1 MRIAGRLQPVLL
13 KRYLRYD
20 WDKMRHAKPGGRRMT
35 EDDRPNKSG
44 GVGRILSTV
53 VLIGILAV
61 ILVVGYLIVD
71 TMLALRRPMTGIG
84 TQVQQFLNPT
94 PTIIADPVT
103 VVRQIRSLSRLETAS
118 YTIEKVI
125 TAETGEGLFSPI
137 LGDKLL
143 LVAQGEV
150 IAGVDLGRITEA
162 NTQVVQDSVFITL
175 PASEIFVATLDNDA
189 TYVYDRQTGVFGQQV
204 DLETLARQE
213 AEKTILQA
221 ALDDG
226 ILNMAQDKAEQV
238 VKTLMEAVGFREVV
252 FVRGTPAS
260 DQNRGG
266 Q

>member
-1 MRIAGRLQPVLL
+1 
-13 KRYLRYD
+13 
-20 WDKMRHAKPGGRRMT
+20 MT
-35 EDDRPNKSG
+35 GDERSNKSG
-44 GVGRILSTV
+44 GVGRFISTV
-53 VLIGILAV
+53 VLIGILGV

-71 TMLALRRPMTGIG
+71 TMLALRQPMTGIG
-84 TQVQQFLNPT
+84 TQVQQILNPT

-103 VVRQIRSLSRLETAS
+103 VVRQVRSLSRLETVS

-125 TAETGEGLFSPI
+125 TAESGEGPLGFLFQ
-137 LGDKLL
+137 DKLL

-150 IAGVDLGRITEA
+150 IAGVDLGRIGDA
-162 NTQVVQDSVFITL
+162 NVQVVQDSVFITL

-226 ILNMAQDKAEQV
+226 ILNNAQDKAEQV
-238 VKTLMEAVGFREVV
+238 IKTLMEAVGFREVV
-252 FVRGTPAS
+252 FVRGTPAPE
-260 DQNRGG
+260 QNRGG

>member
-1 MRIAGRLQPVLL
+1 
-13 KRYLRYD
+13 
-20 WDKMRHAKPGGRRMT
+20 MT
-35 EDDRPNKSG
+35 REDRSRDQAG
-44 GVGRILSTV
+44 GVNHLISTLVLVAILV
-53 VLIGILAV
+53 V

-71 TMLALRRPMTGIG
+71 TMLALRQPMTGVGAQI
-84 TQVQQFLNPT
+84 QQILNPT

-103 VVRQIRSLSRLETAS
+103 VVRQVRSLSRLETAS

-125 TAETGEGLFSPI
+125 TAESGEGPLGFLFQ
-137 LGDKLL
+137 DRLL

-150 IAGVDLGRITEA
+150 IAGVDLGRIGES
-162 NTQVVQDSVFITL
+162 NVQVVQDTVFITL

-213 AEKTILQA
+213 AEKAILQA

-238 VKTLMEAVGFREVV
+238 VQTLLEAVGFREVV

-260 DQNRGG
+260 EQNRGN

>member
-1 MRIAGRLQPVLL
+1 
-13 KRYLRYD
+13 
-20 WDKMRHAKPGGRRMT
+20 MT
-35 EDDRPNKSG
+35 REDRSRDQAG
-44 GVGRILSTV
+44 GVSRLISTLVLVAILV
-53 VLIGILAV
+53 V

-71 TMLALRRPMTGIG
+71 TMLALRQPIG
-84 TQVQQFLNPT
+84 GVGAQVQQLLNPT

-103 VVRQIRSLSRLETAS
+103 VIRQVRSLSRLETAS

-125 TAETGEGLFSPI
+125 TAESGEGPLGFLFQ
-137 LGDKLL
+137 DKLL

-150 IAGVDLGRITEA
+150 IAGVDLGRISDD
-162 NTQVVQDSVFITL
+162 NVQVVNESIFITL

-204 DLETLARQE
+204 NLETLARQE
-213 AEKTILQA
+213 AEKAILQA

-226 ILNMAQDKAEQV
+226 ILNLAQDKAEQV
-238 VKTLMEAVGFREVV
+238 VRTLMEAVGFKEVV
-252 FVRGTPAS
+252 FVRGTPTP